1 MKFVASGEEMSSAIK
16 RVVSTVPKSTAY
28 PVSIAFETSG
38 ESVSISV
45 NLLNKRVS
53 VRVPA
58 FVVDA
63 GVAAVD
69 PDDVGMICGLDHDV
83 TYETDP
89 KLLTASNQKKRRSVA
104 LRDPDSLRQ
113 WGDRVYK
120 PFGSIATPELMSAFK
135 ATDSARSA
143 DETRMVLTGFCLNS
157 HEMVALD
164 GFHFVLRKLNVENA
178 TTDENL
184 ILPAETYA
192 DMKNLIVNKKSGSV
206 SVEYSG
212 TRVCLSCDDFI
223 YEIMRIEGEYIKYN
237 QIIPKTFKK
246 SMKASAKE
254 MAGIAKEY
262 MKYKSNYTHAM
273 FLEIGG
279 GVVTTSMSTD
289 MGFVA
294 DKIESGADL
303 QTEEDAPLYMFG
315 MNIRYFADV
324 LNAMDEDEITVK
336 FGSPVSPAV
345 FSTKETLAII
355 LPLRLSGVGTEKF
368 NIDGMLEFL
377 KPMREALQF
386 SA

>member
-83 TYETDP
+83 TYETDS

-262 MKYKSNYTHAM
+262 MKYKSNYTYAM

-279 GVVTTSMSTD
+279 GVVTTSMSTNT
-289 MGFVA
+289 GFVA

-315 MNIRYFADV
+315 MNIRYFVDV

-345 FSTKETLAII
+345 FSTKETLAMV